1 VKTSHSCLL
10 PSSALCLGVCLGVG
24 GETYD
29 GRGSGEWWASTTRAN
44 ESEEGGVVMVLAR
57 VNRTLH
63 TGHGA
68 VEAPHRTE

>member
-1 VKTSHSCLL
+1 M
-10 PSSALCLGVCLGVG
+10 
-24 GETYD
+24 D
-29 GRGSGEWWASTTRAN
+29 GDRVSTKRAN
-44 ESEEGGVVMVLAR
+44 ESEEGGMVMVLAR